1 MSHNGRV
8 KWFNNA
14 KGYGFLH
21 ALKEEQSDIFIHY
34 SAIQGEGYKTLRE
47 GDSVTFDLE
56 NGPKGLTAKNIVIE
70 LESDE
75 KEEQAQ

>member
-21 ALKEEQSDIFIHY
+21 ALEESQTDIFIHY
-34 SAIQGEGYKTLRE
+34 SAIEGEGYKTLRE
-47 GDSVTFDLE
+47 GDEVTFDLE
-56 NGPKGLTAKNIVIE
+56 KGPKGLTAKNIVILGQSSE
-70 LESDE
+70 DE
-75 KEEQAQ
+75 DRAE

>member
-21 ALKEEQSDIFIHY
+21 ALEENQTDIFIHY
-34 SAIQGEGYKTLRE
+34 SAIEGEGYKTLRE
-47 GDSVTFDLE
+47 GDEVTFDLE
-56 NGPKGLTAKNIVIE
+56 EGPKGLTAKNIVILGE
-70 LESDE
+70 PSGDE
-75 KEEQAQ
+75 DQAE